1 MCPASAPPFV
11 RPSPGS
17 GRIGVSDCPGR
28 RAPDD
33 RGRSLEAGLDA
44 DLDALAAW
52 GATAVVSLMS
62 PAELAAPGV
71 AALGAG
77 VEARNMD
84 WLALPVA
91 DSGLPDAPFE
101 TAWATAGEGLRARL
115 RDGADILVHG
125 LVTAD
130 RPATLAARLMVELG
144 TAPGQAIAAIGA
156 AVGSAMGAARPDAIL
171 GAAQIAHVAGTAP
184 AEEPSPDRGSDARR
198 DRAIGTLLGL
208 AVGDAVGTTLEFER
222 RDDRAPRLTDMVGGG
237 PFGLKPGEWTDD
249 TAMALALAE
258 SLRARPTLDERDLMN
273 RFVNWYRHGAHSCT
287 GTCFDIG
294 NTVRGALERFSRDGN
309 PIAGETHAHAAGNG
323 SLMRLAPV
331 AVRHWHDAQSRRD
344 VAARQSRTTH
354 GAAEAVDACVLYADL
369 LAEAIAGM
377 PRSAVM
383 RPRSEPYAGRI
394 GPIAGGGWRGKPR
407 AQVRG
412 SGYVADALEAA
423 LWCVGRTADFR
434 GAVLMAAN
442 LREDADTTAAIAGQL
457 AGALYGAAGI
467 PPAWRAAVAWRE
479 TIEALAAGLFEA
491 GEAESGAEKR
501 L

>member
-1 MCPASAPPFV
+1 
-11 RPSPGS
+11 
-17 GRIGVSDCPGR
+17 
-28 RAPDD
+28 
-33 RGRSLEAGLDA
+33 
-44 DLDALAAW
+44 
-52 GATAVVSLMS
+52 
-62 PAELAAPGV
+62 
-71 AALGAG
+71 
-77 VEARNMD
+77 
-84 WLALPVA
+84 
-91 DSGLPDAPFE
+91 
-101 TAWATAGEGLRARL
+101 
-115 RDGADILVHG
+115 
-125 LVTAD
+125 
-130 RPATLAARLMVELG
+130 MVELG
-144 TAPGQAIAAIGA
+144 TAPGPAVA
-156 AVGSAMGAARPDAIL
+156 AVGAARPDATPTT
-171 GAAQIAHVAGTAP
+171 AQVAHVAGTAP
-184 AEEPSPDRGSDARR
+184 ADEPVPDRGLDARR
-198 DRAIGTLLGL
+198 NRAVGALLGL
-208 AVGDAVGTTLEFER
+208 AVGDAVGTTLEFKR

-258 SLRARPTLDERDLMN
+258 SLRAHPTLDERDLMN

-294 NTVRGALERFSRDGN
+294 NTVRGALDRFGRTGN
-309 PIAGETHAHAAGNG
+309 PVAGETHAHAAGNG

-331 AVRHWHDAQSRRD
+331 AVRHWHDRERRRD

-354 GAAEAVDACVLYADL
+354 GAAEAVDACVVYADL
-369 LAEAIAGM
+369 LAEAIAGR

-394 GPIAGGGWRGKPR
+394 GPIAAGSWRGKPR

-467 PPAWRAAVAWRE
+467 PPAWRAAVAWGK
-479 TIEALAAGLFEA
+479 TIESLAADLFDAGATEA
-491 GEAESGAEKR
+491 PGPV
-501 L
+501 